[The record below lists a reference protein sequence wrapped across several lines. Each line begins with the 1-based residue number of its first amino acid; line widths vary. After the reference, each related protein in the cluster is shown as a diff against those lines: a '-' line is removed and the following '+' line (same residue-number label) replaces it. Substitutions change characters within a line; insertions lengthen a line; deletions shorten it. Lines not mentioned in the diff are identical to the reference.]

1 MAISL
6 ASAIACEMLHG
17 RFNPEAC
24 FIARLL
30 VIDLVTRLDLTG
42 FLSYLLHL
50 ASTSEN
56 LIGPGMRSSL
66 IRNMFLGWL
75 LDISALTSKPMV
87 FEVYDWR
94 RANQKMG
101 NL

>member
-1 MAISL
+1 
-6 ASAIACEMLHG
+6 MLHG

-75 LDISALTSKPMV
+75 LVSCRDFLISCLLV
-87 FEVYDWR
+87 LICIYNR
-94 RANQKMG
+94 
-101 NL
+101 